1 MSIQDF
7 YTIKGDKII
16 LNQQGDFP
24 EREIGTIKS
33 TEEETIAYFKE
44 RYDRIKA
51 KVDEVNKLIQENEN
65 KGSFLQKVINLRE
78 EIKEHDGIG
87 DYTSLEDLLKNLQS
101 MLEDYIQQNRKRNL
115 EVKNTLIEEAKSY
128 AANPN
133 WKEATEQLKDLRQR
147 WIKVGAVEQE
157 LKEDIEDKFQA
168 VYDDFYERKKTFHD
182 ARMAMMKSRV
192 DQYKAL
198 IEEAKKINAQK
209 ELAEEAKKE
218 QLNKLV
224 DSWKELE
231 NIPKSSYDELL
242 EEFKKLTKTK
252 QSKKGGAKKPSN
264 NKEAEEKKKSLIDQL
279 EKLIAEGGDQLVN
292 KAKAIQSDWKNAG
305 KVSLPKELN
314 ERFFYLID
322 HIFENDFLEQLFNK
336 KVKDQSD
343 EKQALRQKMN
353 ILRDLISRDK
363 KELLIFEE
371 NMGKFTLSSSKAD
384 KMIGFKLDKQKR
396 KLTVKQDIL
405 SDLQEK
411 YKNL

>member
-16 LNQQGDFP
+16 LNQKGDFP

-33 TEEETIAYFKE
+33 TEEETIAYFVE

-157 LKEDIEDKFQA
+157 LKDEIENNFQA

-182 ARMAMMKSRV
+182 TRMAMMKNRI

-209 ELAEEAKKE
+209 ELAEETKKE

-224 DSWKELE
+224 DSWKGLE

-252 QSKKGGAKKPSN
+252 QSKKGGTKKPLN
-264 NKEAEEKKKSLIDQL
+264 NKEAEEKKKGLIDQL
-279 EKLIAEGGDQLVN
+279 EKLIAEGSDQLVN

-343 EKQALRQKMN
+343 EKQALKQKMN

>member
-157 LKEDIEDKFQA
+157 LKEDIENKFQA